1 LKILGTT
8 NDNDRDSIPDDFS
21 CVGVQRNTQASAGS
35 ANGRRSRTLDAVVS
49 RQFLYAY
56 IYTYIHTYMNTYLKY
71 IYRHTTICL
80 FNEYIYVCVYMYV
93 MHVCMYA
100 LQFYTITRLLAPS

>member
-1 LKILGTT
+1 
-8 NDNDRDSIPDDFS
+8 
-21 CVGVQRNTQASAGS
+21 
-35 ANGRRSRTLDAVVS
+35 
-49 RQFLYAY
+49 
-56 IYTYIHTYMNTYLKY
+56 MNTYLKY